1 MLGSLQLETRREP
14 RPGKADQPA
23 AGSSRAAGVTG
34 EESFADRG
42 PAPERRAA
50 CPPIRGMAPRITG
63 QTGPERGKTCPGN
76 WSAGGVPVGRSEVR
90 RDWKRCV
97 SSIWSR
103 ASQEPKNKK
112 HQS

>member
-34 EESFADRG
+34 EDSFADRG

-50 CPPIRGMAPRITG
+50 CPLIRGMAPRITG
-63 QTGPERGKTCPGN
+63 QTGPECGTTCPGN
-76 WSAGGVPVGRSEVR
+76 CGPGGVPVDTGLGSSSNYPSRLQKIGRTWGRER
-90 RDWKRCV
+90 GGEYR
-97 SSIWSR
+97 
-103 ASQEPKNKK
+103 
-112 HQS
+112 

>member
-50 CPPIRGMAPRITG
+50 SPLIRGMAPRIQG
-63 QTGPERGKTCPGN
+63 QTGPECGTTCPGN
-76 WSAGGVPVGRSEVR
+76 CGAGGSPVDTETG
-90 RDWKRCV
+90 
-97 SSIWSR
+97 R
-103 ASQEPKNKK
+103 ASGRERGWTLV
-112 HQS
+112 